1 MNNSIAIRKTL
12 KEYGLLSI
20 GTFLIALAVKQYMIP
35 CRIITGSVSGL
46 ALLLHEIIRLDDSLL
61 VLVLNLLCL
70 LIGTINLGKKFGV
83 RSIFV
88 SLMLPIMM
96 KLIPDRQLLS
106 GSHVG
111 EVMLFLSL
119 LTTGQC
125 ILFSLDTSSGGLD
138 TIAEVLA
145 KKTALPLGLMISLL
159 GVGVALLTIYIYGI
173 EVAISGSLITMLNG
187 LLINIVSHAGNIS
200 FTKIRK
206 LIGQA

>member
-12 KEYGLLSI
+12 KEYSLLSI

-46 ALLLHEIIRLDDSLL
+46 ALLLNEIIAIDDSLL
-61 VLVLNLLCL
+61 VLILNLICL

-88 SLMLPIMM
+88 SVMLPIMM

-106 GSHVG
+106 GSYVA

-125 ILFSLDTSSGGLD
+125 ILFALDTSSGGLD
-138 TIAEVLA
+138 TIAEVLS
-145 KKTALPLGLMISLL
+145 KKTSLPLGLMIGVL
-159 GVGVALLTIYIYGI
+159 GVAVALFTAYIYGLQI
-173 EVAISGSLITMLNG
+173 AISGSLITILNG
-187 LLINIVSHAGNIS
+187 LLINIVNHAGSIS
-200 FTKIRK
+200 YTKIRK